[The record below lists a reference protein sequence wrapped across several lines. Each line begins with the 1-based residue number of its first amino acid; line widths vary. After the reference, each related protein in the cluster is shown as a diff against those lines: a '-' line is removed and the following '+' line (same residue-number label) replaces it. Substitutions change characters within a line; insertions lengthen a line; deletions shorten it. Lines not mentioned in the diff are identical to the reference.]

1 MKTRIAL
8 PCLTVLLSLVL
19 LLSVG
24 CRSTSVPP
32 SNGETHET
40 TAEPETTVTTQI
52 DYKPVYDT
60 VDYITDEEKE
70 AWRPYLIRRLTY
82 VQGFNNEDLP
92 EGEYAVGAHTVYA
105 LFDVDLDGV
114 PELLGGCL
122 NVGSGFATCYP
133 YAFYAA
139 YDLYTGRELDT
150 KNFMISNN
158 TSVYYDAEQGVYKV
172 YSVDYETSSYN
183 AAHAATGTFVID
195 RVEVLYDCDTW
206 FPADDFPTEKDIP
219 YLVTTAYLHTSISSK
234 GMYSEETVDDGYDS
248 NRFTTVY
255 SDPSYILDGKPCEY
269 SDYYVAL
276 LNFMNTHIS
285 IRDTQLQYVYTF
297 YDSIE
302 DFSELVSEQA
312 EAHADQLLSNG
323 QKFVRPIVREEATTP
338 EETE

>member
-8 PCLTVLLSLVL
+8 PFLTVLLSLVL

-24 CRSTSVPP
+24 CRGTSAPP
-32 SNGETHET
+32 SDGETHET
-40 TAEPETTVTTQI
+40 TAEPETTVTTHI

-70 AWRPYLIRRLTY
+70 DWRPHLIRRLTY
-82 VQGFNNEDLP
+82 VRGFDCEGLP
-92 EGEYAVGAHTVYA
+92 EGEYAIGSHTAYA
-105 LFDVDLDGV
+105 LFDLNLDGV

-122 NVGSGFATCYP
+122 NVGSGYATCYP

-150 KNFMISNN
+150 KNFTVSSN
-158 TSVYYDAEQGVYKV
+158 TSVYYDAERGAYEV

-219 YLVTTAYLHTSISSK
+219 YLVTTAYLHTSIGSK
-234 GMYSEETVDDGYDS
+234 GMYSEETIDDGYDS

-269 SDYYVAL
+269 SEFYMAL
-276 LNFMNTHIS
+276 LSFMNTHIS
-285 IRDTQLQYVYTF
+285 IRDTQLQYVTTF
-297 YDSIE
+297 YDSME
-302 DFSELVSEQA
+302 DFSELISEQA
-312 EAHADQLLSNG
+312 EAHADRLLSNG
-323 QKFVRPIVREEATTP
+323 QKFVRPIVREESTTTEAT
-338 EETE
+338 E